1 MAMIEGG
8 FSLEMGGA
16 NGNMISLQTESATRF
31 FNNYAVKQTDQ
42 YARRLGLYADVVLG
56 KDLEGRF
63 ASFNTPKNS
72 LRPRANGCTWNPN
85 GAMRLNIDKFPTC
98 PVEFDGEQCPDV
110 FYGTCFER
118 IFVPGSV
125 NPLGEGAEAQAL
137 VRMMV
142 ERIQLG
148 LGNDFFNLYNFANHP
163 LIDSA
168 NTNLSYAVEAAE
180 FEAYYAQMN
189 EGDCGGLITQL
200 DALANDPIYG
210 RYYNGV
216 IPTGA
221 TGFSETTD
229 AYIGDIIADLIEP
242 MIAAASP
249 ELQIAIENGIP
260 VNGVLRYPIILLGPK
275 EFTAYRK
282 FITDMAPN
290 NELAYRYMIQGETGD
305 PMLERNVLRYDN
317 LPVVKWDALVQFD
330 ATLGTKSHRGA
341 IIAPG
346 NFGVLS
352 NVGDINNRLFN
363 GQGLVI
369 QESPLLKDKGKVYM
383 HTNFRWG
390 AAIADPKMAVMF
402 KTVVTP
408 NS

>member
-1 MAMIEGG
+1 MAIIEGG

-72 LRPRANGCTWNPN
+72 LRARANGCTWDPN

-125 NPLGEGAEAQAL
+125 NPLGEGPEAQAI

-168 NTNLSYAVEAAE
+168 NANLSYAVEAAE
-180 FEAYYAQMN
+180 FDAYFAQMN
-189 EGDCGGLITQL
+189 EGNCGGLITQL

-216 IPTGA
+216 IPTGS

-282 FITDMAPN
+282 FITDLAPAN
-290 NELAYRYMIQGETGD
+290 DAAFQYLIQGETGV
-305 PMLERNVLRYDN
+305 PLLERNVLRYDN
-317 LPVVKWDALVQFD
+317 MPVVKWQALVDFD

-341 IIAPG
+341 IVAPG

-369 QESPLLKDKGKVYM
+369 QESPLLKDKGKIYM

-402 KTVVTP
+402 SNVVAP